1 MTEER
6 PRLSAPSHSHDPEEL
21 RSARLLSLGRIPATN
36 RAHALATKISDDLRP
51 HLGDRAK
58 AALGGRDKGRERRIR
73 ETGIILAGLLRHG
86 LSGDWS
92 AVNESPS
99 TWFWKAARKLPVKH
113 NAFWSKIDA
122 MRTLGLLDHVQGL
135 KFKNVWGNHQGH
147 AARLRPSKTLI
158 AMAQRYGCT
167 PATAGED
174 WKLITPAPVE
184 PLAPKELL
192 AFTAIPTKVRGKIS
206 EDSRRPM
213 NVPPGC
219 EDLQAFMR
227 ALTGR
232 LAEIEFTGC
241 APPVLQARFIGTRE
255 FGGRIYAH
263 GVDNY
268 QNGIGKTERSHITMN
283 GEAVA
288 ELDLSASY
296 LSIALALL
304 GSPAPAGDPY
314 ALPGLEETYRDAIK
328 HWFVLFW
335 QTGKAP
341 QKWPK
346 KTPSVV
352 RESIKPQEIK
362 GPAFARYPAL
372 KDVESILPETL
383 QASIPK
389 PMRNW
394 AVGQYLT
401 GVEASIMRQAMSGI
415 LESGGIVLPMHDG
428 VIIPC
433 SQVAIAL
440 RAIKD
445 ACTAQLN
452 RKIRTEVKKKYETIK
467 SDVAQ
472 KIYCASK
479 R

>member
-6 PRLSAPSHSHDPEEL
+6 PRLSVPSHSHDPEEL
-21 RSARLLSLGRIPATN
+21 RSARLLSLGRIPATD
-36 RAHALATKISDDLRP
+36 RAHALATQISDDLRP

-58 AALGGRDKGRERRIR
+58 AALGGRDKGQERRVR

-92 AVNESPS
+92 AVNESS
-99 TWFWKAARKLPVKH
+99 SKWFWKASRKLPVKH
-113 NAFWSKIDA
+113 NAFWTKVKA
-122 MRTLGLLDHVQGL
+122 MRALGLLDDVPGSR
-135 KFKNVWGNHQGH
+135 FKNVWGDYHGD
-147 AARLRPSKTLI
+147 AARLRPSRTLI
-158 AMAQRYGCT
+158 DMAQRYGCT
-167 PATAGED
+167 PSTAGED
-174 WKLITPAPVE
+174 WKLIAPAPVE
-184 PLAPKELL
+184 PVAPEELL
-192 AFTAIPTKVRGKIS
+192 AFTEIPTKVRGRIN
-206 EDSRRPM
+206 EGSRRPM

-219 EDLQAFMR
+219 NDLQAFMQL
-227 ALTGR
+227 LTER
-232 LAEIEFTGC
+232 LAETEFTGC
-241 APPVLQARFIGTRE
+241 TPPVLQARFIGMRE

-263 GVDNY
+263 GADNY

-304 GSPAPAGDPY
+304 GSPAPEGDPY

-346 KTPSVV
+346 KTPSAV

-372 KDVESILPETL
+372 KDVENILPETL
-383 QASIPK
+383 RASIPK
-389 PMRNW
+389 PMQNW

-401 GVEASIMRQAMSGI
+401 GVEASIMREAMLRI
-415 LESGGIVLPMHDG
+415 LKLGGIVLPMHDG
-428 VIIPC
+428 LIIPQ
-433 SQVAIAL
+433 SH
-440 RAIKD
+440 
-445 ACTAQLN
+445 
-452 RKIRTEVKKKYETIK
+452 RKIAEEAVQQACNSVLHRNIRMEIK
-467 SDVAQ
+467 
-472 KIYCASK
+472 
-479 R
+479 